1 MKFKSINIY
10 GASGHAKGV
19 IDIIT
24 SNDNTNVG
32 HVFDDNDKL
41 KRISDYTIQS
51 PSNSELM
58 IKNPIVI
65 AIGNNK
71 IRKEIVE
78 NKQVQVAEAISHIS
92 AIISKLTSIGKGTV
106 IMANA
111 VINADATIGTHCIIN
126 TAAVVE
132 HDVVIENYTHISPNA
147 TVTGGVKIGEGTH
160 VGAGAVILPNLTI
173 GKWVT
178 IGAGAVVTKNVP
190 DYSTV
195 IGNPAKPLI
204 KQNP

>member
-10 GASGHAKGV
+10 GASGHAKVV

-24 SNDNTNVG
+24 SNDNINVG

-41 KRISDYTIQS
+41 KSISNYTIQS
-51 PSNSELM
+51 PSNYELM

-106 IMANA
+106 IMPNA

-132 HDVVIENYTHISPNA
+132 HDVVIGNYVHISPNA

>member
-1 MKFKSINIY
+1 MTVGNQKLNIY
-10 GASGHAKGV
+10 GASGHAKV
-19 IDIIT
+19 IIDIIKT
-24 SNDNTNVG
+24 IDKKTIG
-32 HVFDDNDKL
+32 YIFDDNEKL
-41 KRISDYTIQS
+41 IELLGWQIKRSANTKLLTKHSTI
-51 PSNSELM
+51 
-58 IKNPIVI
+58 I

-106 IMANA
+106 IMPNA

-132 HDVVIENYTHISPNA
+132 HDVVIENYVHISPNA

-160 VGAGAVILPNLTI
+160 VGAGAVILPNLNI

-195 IGNPAKPLI
+195 IGNPAKPLQ
-204 KQNP
+204 K